1 MAQNRKIMLT
11 GCSGVGKTT
20 LAKWININF
29 GTPFVSGSY
38 SDLVPETKNQK
49 HSDMITKDPKEIYAQ
64 DLQVVNLRNKSF
76 RDRDQFVSD
85 RSYFDSVAYLIQKLA
100 HNIRECDTESFITTC
115 EHLMAE
121 QCTHLIYIPFST
133 KFLSG
138 WEMEDNKKR
147 VLNRYYQFE
156 VSQIL
161 NGVLDLWHFKE
172 NKLKSKLK
180 YKGNKYGHIY
190 CRTPYRKTYP
200 IKVLILDE
208 LDWETRCDLV
218 SKFLRE

>member
-1 MAQNRKIMLT
+1 MLT

-20 LAKWININF
+20 LAKWINYNF
-29 GTPFVSGSY
+29 DIPFVSGSY
-38 SDLVPETKNQK
+38 SDLVPETRNQK
-49 HSDMITKDPKEIYAQ
+49 HSDMISKDPKEIYVQ
-64 DLQVVNLRNKSF
+64 DLQVVNLRNQSF

-100 HNIRECDTESFITTC
+100 HNIPECDTESFIDTC

-138 WEMEDNKKR
+138 WEMEDNQKR

-161 NGVLDLWHFKE
+161 NGVLDIWHFKE

-180 YKGNKYGHIY
+180 YKGNNYGHIY
-190 CRTPYRKTYP
+190 CRTYKTYTP
-200 IKVLILDE
+200 IKVLVLDE
-208 LDWETRCDLV
+208 LDWKTRCDLV

>member
-1 MAQNRKIMLT
+1 MAQKVMLT

-20 LAKWININF
+20 LAKWINLNF
-29 GTPFVSGSY
+29 GIQFISGSY
-38 SDLVPETKNQK
+38 SDLVPETKSQK
-49 HSDMITKDPKEIYAQ
+49 HSEMINKDPKEVYAQ

-76 RDRDQFVSD
+76 KDKHSFVSD
-85 RSYFDSVAYLIQKLA
+85 RSYFDSVAYLIQKLS
-100 HNIRECDTESFITTC
+100 HNIHECDTESFIHTC

-138 WEMEDNKKR
+138 WEMEDNSKR

-180 YKGNKYGHIY
+180 YKGNKYGYIY
-190 CRTPYRKTYP
+190 CRTHNHNTYPP

-218 SKFLRE
+218 SKFLNE